1 MTTPYTPKGYHSI
14 TPYLL
19 VEEASEMIEF
29 LQSVFDAIPVIIS
42 HHGNK
47 IGHAALKIGDSMC
60 QRSIQ
65 LIEKPLTRV
74 QQACVSL
81 PTCSM
86 VNGELRSKIPL
97 GSSGT
102 SRHKPKNFRLKS
114 CTREQK
120 NSKHNSPSS
129 NNEQF
134 RHHRLKPEY
143 IC

>member
-1 MTTPYTPKGYHSI
+1 
-14 TPYLL
+14 
-19 VEEASEMIEF
+19 MIEF

-47 IGHAALKIGDSMC
+47 IGHAALKIGDSMLEVADAWRNGGRLLLAFISMC
-60 QRSIQ
+60 QTSIQ

-74 QQACVSL
+74 QQSCVSL

-86 VNGELRSKIPL
+86 VNGELRSKIPM
-97 GSSGT
+97 GFSGT
-102 SRHKPKNFRLKS
+102 LRHKPKNFLLKS

-120 NSKHNSPSS
+120 NSKHNRPSS

-134 RHHRLKPEY
+134 RHHRLILEY